1 MNVQHYR
8 HMSNAELQ
16 AYSAEI
22 AKHVQDAVRAGDMRE
37 AKRHRKELARIRRV
51 QDIRR
56 GHLLEWWR
64 SM

>member
-1 MNVQHYR
+1 MTVRHYR
-8 HMSNAELQ
+8 HMSDVELQ
-16 AYSAEI
+16 SYAAEI
-22 AKHVQDAVRAGDMRE
+22 TKHVQDAVRAGDMRE

-56 GHLLEWWR
+56 GHLLDCWR